1 MTNNFLLSSQ
11 LLIMPGHE
19 SLIPELLLFNI
30 YLRYKME
37 FFTNASVKK
46 KKVKFSMYPYLP
58 WP

>member
-46 KKVKFSMYPYLP
+46 KK
-58 WP
+58 